1 MNTAIM
7 GEVSNIED
15 SDLYGLDS
23 LIDTTDSIEN
33 LKKRLSEIQEEEHN
47 TFKFNNGLGE
57 ILVKVIPLPLIIA
70 GIYYQIN
77 PSFLA
82 LDINGKSASI
92 LLSFILVGQ
101 MIWQIVLAQRAKGLR
116 LTKANFELQ
125 GLIHKR
131 NGRPFHSLEGYVEV
145 NDFLEGEYLQSTL
158 HRFMGFIAICNYLI
172 TLIGAV
178 IWQMPYG
185 YSELLATDIE
195 AAPALLALSA
205 GLGTGMTMA
214 LWGAVIID
222 KTVDFDSSKPTGLMH
237 AYAPSSHPTSL
248 QLAFTDILS
257 SIMEPSI
264 YTHFEI
270 YKEFLQT
277 KLKDEKNSIKAFE
290 KILFLIYLNNQNM
303 LKRVD
308 IENEIGEDFEDV
320 EEILSHEI
328 FDYNSLKEIVKR
340 AQELLPGF
348 FRIIDRLQY
357 QLSNNIVH
365 VKAQEI
371 IYDCEIE
378 RVIEFEKANLFIFI
392 ADNGKV
398 ETEYKIEITA
408 PKMLPETDEKN
419 IEFSANQYID
429 YPEKNKLETLSKEE
443 QDVVGLVGQILGMG
457 KLLWISLQPTVKG
470 STYINVNISDNGGHL
485 IGGKTMKIECRK
497 NYATA
502 LKSQTGKASVLA
514 GAMVP
519 LAKAAPSLRR
529 LIGLP

>member
-1 MNTAIM
+1 MNTVEN
-7 GEVSNIED
+7 G
-15 SDLYGLDS
+15 DLYGLDS
-23 LIDTTDSIEN
+23 LIDVADSNEN
-33 LKKRLSEIQEEEHN
+33 LSKRLEEIKEEEHKVFN
-47 TFKFNNGLGE
+47 FNNGIGE
-57 ILVKVIPLPLIIA
+57 ILVKIIPLPLIIA
-70 GIYYQIN
+70 GIYYQIE

-82 LDINGKSASI
+82 FDISGKSISI
-92 LLSFILVGQ
+92 LLSFILLGQ
-101 MIWQIVLAQRAKGLR
+101 MIWQVVLAQRAKGLR

-172 TLIGAV
+172 TLIGAM

-185 YSELLATDIE
+185 YSDLLSTNID

-214 LWGAVIID
+214 LWGAVMID

-237 AYAPSSHPTSL
+237 AYTPSGHPSSL
-248 QLAFTDILS
+248 QLAFTEILS

-264 YTHFEI
+264 YSNFEL
-270 YKEFLQT
+270 YKEFLKT
-277 KLKDEKNSIKAFE
+277 KLKSERNSIESFE
-290 KILFLIYLNNQNM
+290 KILFLIYLDNQNV
-303 LKRVD
+303 LQREE
-308 IENEIGEDFEDV
+308 IINEISEDFEDV
-320 EEILSHEI
+320 DEILSHEI

-340 AQELLPGF
+340 AQILLPGF

-357 QLSNNIVH
+357 KLSNNVAQI
-365 VKAQEI
+365 KSQEI
-371 IYDCEIE
+371 IYDFEIE

-392 ADNGKV
+392 ADNGDV
-398 ETEYKIEITA
+398 ETEYKIKINA
-408 PKMLPETDEKN
+408 PKMLPETYEKN
-419 IEFSANQYID
+419 IEFSAEQYVE
-429 YPEKNKLETLSKEE
+429 YPPNNKLEVLSKDN
-443 QDVVGLVGQILGMG
+443 QDIVGLVGKILGKG
-457 KLLWISLQPTVKG
+457 KLLWVSLQPTVKG
-470 STYINVNISDNGGHL
+470 STYVCVNICDDGDHL
-485 IGGKTMKIECRK
+485 IAGKTMKIECRK

-502 LKSQTGKASVLA
+502 IKSQTGKASVLA

-529 LIGLP
+529 LLGLP